1 MKHLFLFCILVSC
14 VLFSV
19 AGCHTKTA
27 PQPEPTAM
35 PMETPQILD
44 GPGMVY
50 RDEDYRT
57 EYANVLDFDSYE
69 ENPSF
74 AVAFL
79 GYGDRMEFRDTYVNG
94 IFADLSEES
103 LAKIEHFD
111 FEGDEWY
118 LVIPRYRESVDITHK
133 ESGKTVTVYMGEA
146 FTVRCNLSDL
156 HSNLEIVTV
165 NRNGVCR
172 FSPQMGGDG
181 RVVTNAAI
189 HDITDYTVME

>member
-1 MKHLFLFCILVSC
+1 MKYLFIFFVLGVC
-14 VLFSV
+14 VLFSF
-19 AGCHTKTA
+19 AGCNEHPS
-27 PQPEPTAM
+27 PQPEPIVA
-35 PMETPQILD
+35 PVETPQILD
-44 GPGMVY
+44 GPGMMY
-50 RDEDYRT
+50 RDEDCRT

-69 ENPSF
+69 GNPSF

-94 IFADLSEES
+94 IFAQLSEEA
-103 LAKIEHFD
+103 LAEIEHFD

-133 ESGKTVTVYMGEA
+133 ESGKTVTVYLGEA

-165 NRNGVCR
+165 NRNGVCK

-181 RVVTNAAI
+181 RLVVTEPV